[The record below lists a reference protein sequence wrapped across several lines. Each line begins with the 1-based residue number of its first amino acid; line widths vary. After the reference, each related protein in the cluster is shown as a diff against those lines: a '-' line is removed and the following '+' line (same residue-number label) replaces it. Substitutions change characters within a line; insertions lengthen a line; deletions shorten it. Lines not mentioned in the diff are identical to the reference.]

1 MTYRSMADLLA
12 ENAELKAVQQEL
24 TALKLAFAA
33 LRVDPVTLAPQGS
46 DLWAQ
51 FETLRPL
58 AEQHRITSLF
68 DGAIVRRDARSMKV
82 LYEHAMVE
90 DSDAARALADAVQWM
105 DDWAVGSL
113 SAAVSYRR
121 AAHYIAEAAK
131 QVKP

>member
-1 MTYRSMADLLA
+1 MIYRSMADLLA

-51 FETLRPL
+51 FETLRPIARACGL
-58 AEQHRITSLF
+58 GAEFSRAMAHRDQS
-68 DGAIVRRDARSMKV
+68 SMDD
-82 LYEHAMVE
+82 LYRHSMTV
-90 DSDAARALADAVQWM
+90 DSETANALADAAEWM
-105 DDWAVGSL
+105 GAWLGESL
-113 SAAVSYRR
+113 QASVSHRR
-121 AAHYIAEAAK
+121 AARYIAVAAK

>member
-12 ENAELKAVQQEL
+12 ENAELKAMQQEL

-46 DLWAQ
+46 DLWTQ
-51 FETLRPL
+51 FEKLRPI
-58 AEQHRITSLF
+58 AEQHSF
-68 DGAIVRRDARSMKV
+68 DCVFYRAMAQRNQPTMDN
-82 LYEHAMVE
+82 LYRHAMAE
-90 DSDAARALADAVQWM
+90 DSDAARALGSAAEWM
-105 DDWAVGSL
+105 DEWLGASF
-113 SAAVSYRR
+113 SASEAHRR